1 MVDRSLETDTQ
12 GQVASGNRRPQA
24 VNIMRTVH
32 RRTLFLALAGFL
44 SGCADN
50 MPQSYYAPPPLIPLQ
65 DPLPGHGIL
74 YLLRAPHDQETFS
87 VQLGGKQSFTLEPAT
102 YSVISLKPGDY
113 AMTGTIGSILGGP
126 KEAFAP
132 ARFRLQEGQRAF
144 LYVSGVSDTSFFLNS
159 IIPAGRGILFVD
171 GGIKSSTAAGTRSWK
186 ECTELDAQG
195 FMSVSKPKLIE

>member
-1 MVDRSLETDTQ
+1 MTKSTPHR
-12 GQVASGNRRPQA
+12 VASGNRSPQT
-24 VNIMRTVH
+24 VDIMRLLR
-32 RRTLFLALAGFL
+32 RRTLFLALAVII

-87 VQLGGKQSFTLEPAT
+87 VQLGGKQSFTLEPLT

-113 AMTGTIGSILGGP
+113 AMTGTVGSILGGP

-132 ARFRLQEGQRAF
+132 TRFRLQEGQRAF

-195 FMSVSKPKLIE
+195 FMSVSKSKFIE